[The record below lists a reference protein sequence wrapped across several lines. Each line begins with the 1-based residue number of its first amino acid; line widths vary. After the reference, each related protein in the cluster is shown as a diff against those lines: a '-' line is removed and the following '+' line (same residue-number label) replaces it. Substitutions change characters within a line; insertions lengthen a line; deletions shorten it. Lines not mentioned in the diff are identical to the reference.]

1 MSRGTDPGRKEENM
15 NEKANCPWSIRCGS
29 HTYITLYWNDKHI
42 FCLDND
48 MEYMERII
56 EKIEKRTQM
65 KFNEIPIV
73 GSKEDFNGL
82 RFLHGGFRYNW
93 L

>member
-1 MSRGTDPGRKEENM
+1 
-15 NEKANCPWSIRCGS
+15 
-29 HTYITLYWNDKHI
+29 
-42 FCLDND
+42 

-65 KFNEIPIV
+65 KFNEIPIA

>member
-1 MSRGTDPGRKEENM
+1 M
-15 NEKANCPWSIRCGS
+15 NKAEKTKCPWSMRCGS
-29 HTYITLYWNDKHI
+29 HTYITLYWNDKFI

-48 MEYMERII
+48 MHYMENII
-56 EKIEKRTQM
+56 ETIEKRTQM
-65 KFNEIPIV
+65 KFEEIPII

-82 RFLHGGFRYNW
+82 RFLAGGFKYNW

>member
-1 MSRGTDPGRKEENM
+1 M
-15 NEKANCPWSIRCGS
+15 NKNTNCPWSIKCGS
-29 HTYITLYWNDKHI
+29 HTYITLLWNDKFI

-48 MEYMERII
+48 MDYMENII

-65 KFNEIPIV
+65 KFNEIPII
-73 GSKEDFNGL
+73 GKKEDFNGL
-82 RFLHGGFRYNW
+82 RFLSGGFRYNW

>member
-1 MSRGTDPGRKEENM
+1 
-15 NEKANCPWSIRCGS
+15 
-29 HTYITLYWNDKHI
+29 
-42 FCLDND
+42 

-65 KFNEIPIV
+65 KLNEIPIV

-82 RFLHGGFRYNW
+82 RILHGGFRYNW